1 MEQILNQILGE
12 LKEMKTDIKELKE
25 GQNRIEQKLDL
36 VYDQTAKTCEDVT
49 SVHNKLDNLS
59 KDIIVIESVAGKN
72 MTDIAN
78 LKLIK

>member
-1 MEQILNQILGE
+1 MEQILNQILSE
-12 LKEMKTDIKELKE
+12 LKGMKADIKELKE
-25 GQNRIEQKLDL
+25 GQNRIENKVAL
-36 VYDQTAKTCEDVT
+36 VYDQTAKTCEDIT